1 MKIMLCDDNPQD
13 LLRMEEMISTYK
25 MLHPNRNIEL
35 EKFSNPLGLN
45 QKISEGD
52 FADIYILDMLMPE
65 LTGIDLGKQIR
76 KSGNKGTIVYITSS
90 DDYALDAYGVHALR
104 YLLKPVNEEKLF
116 EALDCSFS
124 YKRENPDSVFLMK
137 MKGRLAQI
145 RYSEI
150 EYIENANRRMKVYM
164 VNGEMLESLVIRNS
178 FEKETQEMAAE
189 NNFQQV
195 HKSFLVN
202 LDYIKQLTQN
212 SILMKSGKRVPVSKA
227 RAANVK
233 REYLLYVSSKYN

>member
-13 LLRMEEMISTYK
+13 LLRMEEMISKYK

-90 DDYALDAYGVHALR
+90 DDYALDTYGVHALR

-164 VNGEMLESLVIRNS
+164 INGEMLESLVIRNS